1 MSRITKADLEEK
13 IQAQTEL
20 IQALEK
26 NQKSSKKTV
35 VKSTGNLVLT
45 TQWQQLATTT
55 NGNPMKNQISVSPN
69 SFDRVRISMKG
80 SQFAT
85 KTAFDELRSMLDI
98 AQNKLEKAGLLTQ

>member
-45 TQWQQLATTT
+45 TQWQQLASTT